1 MQLKLDEKKIRKGR
15 PIGLPYVGSKKK
27 IAKKLIEIIK
37 QNFGTDKTV
46 YDLFGGGGA
55 ITLEC
60 KLQGLDV
67 VYNDIDPIP
76 GLMIQKILSEDRGYL
91 KTLIC
96 SREEFFQI
104 RDKEDKTI
112 DDHLKLLVNSFGNNC
127 KTYLYSKK
135 HSDIKYTLAKE
146 IIEKHDCF
154 CGYMQTQTFK
164 EFTKDIEKLKSIDWH
179 KSKDKYIEF
188 PVMRRLIQL
197 QRLQQL
203 ERIQQ
208 LKNAKKIEYENK
220 EEKNQGLATL
230 QRLEQLERLK
240 QLENLQDIEANG
252 KIKFYNKDYREF
264 SDIKNSIIYLDPP
277 YKDTNKVYKH
287 NNLDYK
293 NFYKWCKDM
302 SKKNIVLIS
311 EYNMPDGFEVVY
323 EFRKAKS
330 TFMQSGYHDDKYEK
344 LYMIK

>member
-15 PIGLPYVGSKKK
+15 AIGLPYIGSKKK
-27 IAKKLIEIIK
+27 ISKKLIEIIK

-76 GLMIQKILSEDRGYL
+76 GQMIQKILSEDREYF

-112 DDHLKLLVNSFGNNC
+112 DDHLKLLINSFGNNC

-135 HSDIKYTLAKE
+135 HSDAKYKLART
-146 IIEKHDCF
+146 IIENHDCF
-154 CGYMQTQTFK
+154 EGYKQTETFK
-164 EFTKDIEKLKSIDWH
+164 EFTKDIKKLKSVDWERAKEKH
-179 KSKDKYIEF
+179 IGLIAFQRMEQIERINQLVPIIYNKGTEEIKIYSKDYK
-188 PVMRRLIQL
+188 
-197 QRLQQL
+197 
-203 ERIQQ
+203 
-208 LKNAKKIEYENK
+208 
-220 EEKNQGLATL
+220 
-230 QRLEQLERLK
+230 
-240 QLENLQDIEANG
+240 
-252 KIKFYNKDYREF
+252 EF

-287 NNLDYK
+287 NNLDYE
-293 NFYKWCKDM
+293 NFYKWCKNT
-302 SKKNIVLIS
+302 SKENIVLIS
-311 EYNMPDGFEVVY
+311 GYHMPDDFEVVY

-330 TFMQSGYHDDKYEK
+330 TFQGGYHESKYEK
-344 LYMIK
+344 LFMVKDSH

>member
-15 PIGLPYVGSKKK
+15 PIGLPYIGSKKK

-76 GLMIQKILSEDRGYL
+76 GQMIQKILSEDREYL

-112 DDHLKLLVNSFGNNC
+112 DDHLKLLINSFGNDC
-127 KTYLYSKK
+127 KSYLYGKK
-135 HSDIKYTLAKE
+135 YSNIKYTLAKE

-154 CGYMQTQTFK
+154 YGYKQTETFK
-164 EFTKDIEKLKSIDWH
+164 DFANDKEKLKSLGW
-179 KSKDKYIEF
+179 
-188 PVMRRLIQL
+188 
-197 QRLQQL
+197 
-203 ERIQQ
+203 
-208 LKNAKKIEYENK
+208 ENK
-220 EEKNQGLATL
+220 EEKNQCL
-230 QRLEQLERLK
+230 QQLQKLQQLEQLK
-240 QLENLQDIEANG
+240 QLEQLQKIKQLENIQDIEANG
-252 KIKFYNKDYREF
+252 KIKFYNKDYKEF
-264 SDIKNSIIYLDPP
+264 SNIKNSILYLDPP
-277 YKDTNKVYKH
+277 YKKTKKAYKH
-287 NNLDYK
+287 SNLDHEG
-293 NFYKWCKDM
+293 FYKWCKNM
-302 SKKNIVLIS
+302 SKENIVLIS
-311 EYNMPDGFEVVY
+311 GYDMPDDFEVVY
-323 EFRKAKS
+323 EFTKAKS
-330 TFMQSGYHDDKYEK
+330 TIQSGYHESKYEK